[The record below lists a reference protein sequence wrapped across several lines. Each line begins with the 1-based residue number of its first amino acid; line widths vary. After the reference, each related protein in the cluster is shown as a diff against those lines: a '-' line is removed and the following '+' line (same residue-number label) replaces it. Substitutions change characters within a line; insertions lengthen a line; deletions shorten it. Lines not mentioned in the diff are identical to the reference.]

1 MNFIEFRNVEKS
13 FGGNKVLTDINLSIE
28 KGKLITLLGPSGCG
42 KSTLLRCFAGL
53 ENMDQGSIFLDGNDI
68 TELPPRER
76 QIGLVF
82 QQYSLFP
89 NMNVFENIAF
99 GLKMKKT
106 PAHQIEQM
114 VREMIETVELKGKE
128 EEYPYNLSGGQQQ
141 RVALARAIVMRPK
154 VLLLDEPLS
163 AIDAK
168 LRKSLQKEIKRIQTH
183 LGITTI
189 FVTHDQDEAMILSD
203 VIHLF
208 NKGVIEQSGTPNQ
221 FYTQPKTTFAASF
234 IGNYN
239 IFSAKDFFALTGKET
254 RNKVAIRTETLEL
267 RRNQET
273 LPNRYQFQG
282 KIIDYLLHG
291 NVIRYN
297 ILVGEIKIEADAL
310 FRSVSLFENND
321 TVFMAV
327 DPKNCIHLEG

>member
-128 EEYPYNLSGGQQQ
+128 EEYPYNLSGG
-141 RVALARAIVMRPK
+141 
-154 VLLLDEPLS
+154 
-163 AIDAK
+163 
-168 LRKSLQKEIKRIQTH
+168 
-183 LGITTI
+183 
-189 FVTHDQDEAMILSD
+189 
-203 VIHLF
+203 
-208 NKGVIEQSGTPNQ
+208 
-221 FYTQPKTTFAASF
+221 
-234 IGNYN
+234 
-239 IFSAKDFFALTGKET
+239 
-254 RNKVAIRTETLEL
+254 
-267 RRNQET
+267 
-273 LPNRYQFQG
+273 
-282 KIIDYLLHG
+282 
-291 NVIRYN
+291 
-297 ILVGEIKIEADAL
+297 
-310 FRSVSLFENND
+310 
-321 TVFMAV
+321 
-327 DPKNCIHLEG
+327 

>member
-53 ENMDQGSIFLDGNDI
+53 ENMDQGSIFLDGSDI

-239 IFSAKDFFALTGKET
+239 IFSAKDFFTLTGKET